1 MELADPA
8 SDHVIPAGI
17 TSDTIVSGAVVET
30 VEGGSVATTVDGT
43 QVMVKEANVV
53 EADVIAKNGVI
64 HRIDT
69 VRVPKSGVFVAPPG
83 VRGGRLD
90 AFVRHTTAGKPHCRL
105 RTGRAPL
112 RLHAFTP
119 SRP

>member
-30 VEGGSVATTVDGT
+30 VDGGSVATTVDGT
-43 QVMVKEANVV
+43 QVMVNEADVV

-64 HRIDT
+64 HAIDA
-69 VRVPKSGVFVAPPG
+69 VLMPK
-83 VRGGRLD
+83 
-90 AFVRHTTAGKPHCRL
+90 
-105 RTGRAPL
+105 
-112 RLHAFTP
+112 
-119 SRP
+119 